1 VIHVT
6 KSDQQLDLYIE
17 VESCY
22 GEVESFAGDGCRPE
36 AAVSGE
42 VCMEQFA
49 NPVADHVKDVVE
61 ALRVPEPDE
70 LSPSAITTSLEAEA
84 LREEIVRVGRKLW
97 ERQYVDGNGGNI
109 SCRVGAKYVLCTPT
123 MMSKRDMAPADI
135 CLSDMDG
142 NIMAGNRLRTS
153 ELLLHLEIY
162 RANERARAVVH
173 CHPPYATA
181 FSLTG
186 TVPPV
191 GLISE
196 YEIFIGPAALA
207 QYETPGTHAFAE
219 TVLPF
224 VKNHNTILLA
234 NHGVVCWSDTVTHAE
249 WLTEILESYC
259 KTCVIAKQI
268 GKPLVHIPDEKI
280 QEILALKRKLG
291 FPDARMAPS
300 PEGEDGGGV
309 VNPELEKLVGRVVSR
324 LEDRT

>member
-1 VIHVT
+1 
-6 KSDQQLDLYIE
+6 
-17 VESCY
+17 
-22 GEVESFAGDGCRPE
+22 
-36 AAVSGE
+36 
-42 VCMEQFA
+42 MEQFA
-49 NPVADHVKDVVE
+49 NPISEQVREVVEAVVE
-61 ALRVPEPDE
+61 ALRVPKPDE
-70 LSPSAITTSLEAEA
+70 LSPSAASSSFEAEA
-84 LREEIVRVGRKLW
+84 LRGEIIRVGRKLW

-109 SCRVGAKYVLCTPT
+109 SCRLGTKYVLCTPT
-123 MMSKRDMAPADI
+123 MMSKRDLEPADI

-142 NIMAGNRLRTS
+142 NIVAGDRLRTS

-162 RANERARAVVH
+162 RGNPRAHAVVH

-186 TVPPV
+186 TTPPV

-196 YEIFIGPAALA
+196 YEIFVGPAALA
-207 QYETPGTHAFAE
+207 HYETPGTRAFAE

-224 VKNHNTILLA
+224 VQDHNTILLA

-280 QEILALKRKLG
+280 EEILALKRRLG
-291 FPDARMAPS
+291 FPDARMEPLPVVVDADAPA
-300 PEGEDGGGV
+300 
-309 VNPELEKLVGRVVSR
+309 NPELEKLVRQVVSR
-324 LEDRT
+324 LEER

>member
-1 VIHVT
+1 
-6 KSDQQLDLYIE
+6 
-17 VESCY
+17 
-22 GEVESFAGDGCRPE
+22 
-36 AAVSGE
+36 
-42 VCMEQFA
+42 MEQFA
-49 NPVADHVKDVVE
+49 HPITDQVREVVEAVVE
-61 ALRVPEPDE
+61 ALRVPKPDD
-70 LSPSAITTSLEAEA
+70 LSPSAVSSSFEAEA
-84 LREEIVRVGRKLW
+84 TRAEIIRVGRKLW

-109 SCRVGAKYVLCTPT
+109 SCRLGTKYVLCTPT
-123 MMSKRDMAPADI
+123 MMSKRDLEPADI
-135 CLSDMDG
+135 CLADMDG
-142 NIMAGNRLRTS
+142 NIVAGDRLRTS

-162 RANERARAVVH
+162 RANPRARAVVH

-224 VKNHNTILLA
+224 VQNHNTILLA
-234 NHGVVCWSDTVTHAE
+234 NHGVACWSDTVTHAE

-268 GKPLVHIPDEKI
+268 GKPLVHIPEEKI

-291 FPDARMAPS
+291 FPDARMETLPALAASNAP
-300 PEGEDGGGV
+300 
-309 VNPELEKLVGRVVSR
+309 VNLELEKLVRQVISR
-324 LEDRT
+324 LEER